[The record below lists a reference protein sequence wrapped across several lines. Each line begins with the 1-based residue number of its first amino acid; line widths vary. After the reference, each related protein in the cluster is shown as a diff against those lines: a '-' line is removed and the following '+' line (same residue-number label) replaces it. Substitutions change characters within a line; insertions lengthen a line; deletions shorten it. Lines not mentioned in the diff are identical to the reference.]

1 MNALETHRTEVNR
14 ERKRLLH
21 GLHGLQVAVIVTQ
34 GLQLYL
40 HVIHGAYII
49 CVPRVTESIDTL
61 DRYVECLV
69 TFSNNI
75 IVTLYISLSYYT
87 LHIITYILYTII
99 ITIPTT
105 ILYYHTY
112 THNITHNIY

>member
-1 MNALETHRTEVNR
+1 MNALETHRIEVNR

-61 DRYVECLV
+61 DRYVECIV
-69 TFSNNI
+69 TFSNNT
-75 IVTLYISLSYYT
+75 IVTLTLYISLY
-87 LHIITYILYTII
+87 L
-99 ITIPTT
+99 
-105 ILYYHTY
+105 
-112 THNITHNIY
+112 ITHYISSPTFYIPSYQ

>member
-1 MNALETHRTEVNR
+1 MNDLETHRTEVNR

-34 GLQLYL
+34 GLHLYL

-61 DRYVECLV
+61 DRYVECIV

-75 IVTLYISLSYYT
+75 IVTLTLYLSLYLITHYISSPTFYIPSYQ
-87 LHIITYILYTII
+87 
-99 ITIPTT
+99 
-105 ILYYHTY
+105 
-112 THNITHNIY
+112 

>member
-21 GLHGLQVAVIVTQ
+21 GLHGLQLDVIVTQ
-34 GLQLYL
+34 GLHLYL

-61 DRYVECLV
+61 DRYVEHIV
-69 TFSNNI
+69 TFSNST
-75 IVTLYISLSYYT
+75 IVTLILFSLFIL
-87 LHIITYILYTII
+87 LHITYHHLHSIYHYHHNTYYY
-99 ITIPTT
+99 T
-105 ILYYHTY
+105 ILYYHTL
-112 THNITHNIY
+112 TI